1 MTLTRVVLKQ
11 GYSENIKVNTT
22 AAEALAP
29 SGASYDT
36 GNIGCTGFGPVLWK
50 KIRIEPA
57 PI

>member
-1 MTLTRVVLKQ
+1 MLKQ

-50 KIRIEPA
+50 KFRIEPS